1 MKSNDLNKAGALVVF
16 SGGQDS
22 TTCLAWA
29 LDRYEQVET
38 VGFDYGQVH
47 SIEMSVRHT
56 IRDQMAALRP
66 AWRAKLGPDHV
77 HDAGVIGQISQTRL
91 TGYRDSTSKRGASRY
106 VCSRQESIVPYTGG
120 CFSLSPRAQAHRYRS
135 LRNRFLGISG
145 LPRRYNQGPSGGD
158 KSRHSGAICHPY
170 PAHVDRQGTNL

>member
-77 HDAGVIGQISQTRL
+77 HDARSEEHTSELQSLMRISYAVFCLKKKHTH
-91 TGYRDSTSKRGASRY
+91 THTS
-106 VCSRQESIVPYTGG
+106 C
-120 CFSLSPRAQAHRYRS
+120 H
-135 LRNRFLGISG
+135 LR
-145 LPRRYNQGPSGGD
+145 
-158 KSRHSGAICHPY
+158 
-170 PAHVDRQGTNL
+170 

>member
-66 AWRAKLGPDHV
+66 AWRGLGS
-77 HDAGVIGQISQTRL
+77 GRL
-91 TGYRDSTSKRGASRY
+91 GGAADRGRGRRGDRGAAQGGGAEGLDRKSTS
-106 VCSRQESIVPYTGG
+106 
-120 CFSLSPRAQAHRYRS
+120 L
-135 LRNRFLGISG
+135 N
-145 LPRRYNQGPSGGD
+145 
-158 KSRHSGAICHPY
+158 
-170 PAHVDRQGTNL
+170 

>member
-47 SIEMSVRHT
+47 SIEISVRHK
-56 IRDQMAALRP
+56 IRDQMTALRP
-66 AWRAKLGPDHV
+66 AWRAQLGPDHV
-77 HDAGVIGQISQTRL
+77 HAAGVIGQIRQTRL
-91 TGYRDSTSKRGASRY
+91 TGSTATLPITEELHHPK
-106 VCSRQESIVPYTGG
+106 TGKAT
-120 CFSLSPRAQAHRYRS
+120 RT
-135 LRNRFLGISG
+135 
-145 LPRRYNQGPSGGD
+145 
-158 KSRHSGAICHPY
+158 KE
-170 PAHVDRQGTNL
+170 V